1 MADQISQYKPRY
13 LSYDYLDLIKLMPII
28 NIPIKSRM
36 KETQGNSP

>member
-28 NIPIKSRM
+28 NIPIEEPDEGSTR
-36 KETQGNSP
+36 Q